1 MELLLNLCW
10 LGISIWAFGA
20 WRANFAERKRAGDST
35 RTGTEALALA
45 CALILLFFPISI
57 TDDLHP
63 EIFLAADCLSHR
75 KNSPIVCAGKTD
87 AHQPALCGI
96 SLFANPGAG
105 RAALPTLLFAGLIGE
120 EHAPAVEPFSAD
132 AARGR
137 APPTS
142 LV

>member
-20 WRANFAERKRAGDST
+20 WRANSAERKRAGDST
-35 RTGTEALALA
+35 RTCTEAVALA

-75 KNSPIVCAGKTD
+75 KNSPIVCAGKTGV
-87 AHQPALCGI
+87 HQPTLCGI
-96 SLFANPGAG
+96 SPFANLRVG
-105 RAALPTLLFAGLIGE
+105 RTALPTPFFTGL
-120 EHAPAVEPFSAD
+120 VEVHTPPLESFSAD

-137 APPTS
+137 APPVS
-142 LV
+142 LA